1 MFSKVSWYNCYI
13 SFILALNLIK
23 KKSRNQIQLL
33 DNFYSL
39 YQNKNSN
46 IIDLKEN
53 DIKINSPNTKDLNN
67 NEKLKKIIEES
78 NYIDS
83 LIKIVN
89 DKLSDNVKG
98 YKNEFSNVSLIENDL
113 IPLFPERGNCINFLA
128 IKSESGINVENLLVN
143 DLKNKDQKKIDIN
156 RLKNDSQPKNL
167 CPLSFSNKLYIISNN
182 NTPLT
187 LIDIDLKKEKKDK
200 VENFSNDNKYIINKN
215 LINQVNDNDA
225 INEEKKDFNDS
236 DFSLFDDASNFERFI
251 DNFNSDL

>member
-143 DLKNKDQKKIDIN
+143 DIKNKDQKKIDIN

-167 CPLSFSNKLYIISNN
+167 CPLLF
-182 NTPLT
+182 
-187 LIDIDLKKEKKDK
+187 
-200 VENFSNDNKYIINKN
+200 
-215 LINQVNDNDA
+215 LINY
-225 INEEKKDFNDS
+225 I
-236 DFSLFDDASNFERFI
+236 LYLTI
-251 DNFNSDL
+251 ILL

>member
-1 MFSKVSWYNCYI
+1 M
-13 SFILALNLIK
+13 
-23 KKSRNQIQLL
+23 
-33 DNFYSL
+33 
-39 YQNKNSN
+39 
-46 IIDLKEN
+46 
-53 DIKINSPNTKDLNN
+53 
-67 NEKLKKIIEES
+67 
-78 NYIDS
+78 
-83 LIKIVN
+83 
-89 DKLSDNVKG
+89 SDNVKG

>member
-1 MFSKVSWYNCYI
+1 LYI
-13 SFILALNLIK
+13 SFILAINLIK
-23 KKSRNQIQLL
+23 KKSRNKIQLL

-39 YQNKNSN
+39 YQNENSK
-46 IIDLKEN
+46 IIDLKEI
-53 DIKINSPNTKDLNN
+53 DIKKNSPNNKKDINN

-98 YKNEFSNVSLIENDL
+98 YKNEFCNISLVENDL
-113 IPLFPERGNCINFLA
+113 IPLIPERGICTNLLA
-128 IKSESGINVENLLVN
+128 IKSESGINVEHILVN
-143 DLKNKDQKKIDIN
+143 DLKNKEQKKANID
-156 RLKNDSQPKNL
+156 RLKSDSQPKNL
-167 CPLSFSNKLYIISNN
+167 CPLSFYNKSYIISNN

-200 VENFSNDNKYIINKN
+200 MENISNDNKDIINEN
-215 LINQVNDNDA
+215 LINQVNAIDA

-236 DFSLFDDASNFERFI
+236 DFSLFDDISNFEHFI
-251 DNFNSDL
+251 DNFNSDLQ